1 MSNKNNTPAQK
12 GNSGVTSIIVISL
25 VLAVA
30 MLAVGTIATLRM
42 LNPSLFEKPVES
54 TPAETNKAPAT
65 PAESAYRETGD
76 VTNYVKL
83 SVKGYGDIVMELY
96 PDVAPITVKNFKNLV
111 SEGFYDGL
119 IFHRIIEGFMIQG
132 GDPKGDGTGG
142 SPNTIKGEFSANG
155 VTNNLS
161 HTRGVVSM
169 ARKSYPMDSASSQFF
184 ICNADSTHLD
194 GQYAAFGRVVEG
206 MDVVDAISAVSC
218 NSSDKPLTDVV
229 IETARFVKAK

>member
-1 MSNKNNTPAQK
+1 MSNKKNAPAKK
-12 GNSGVTSIIVISL
+12 GNSGVTAIIVISL

-30 MLAVGTIATLRM
+30 MLAVGTIATLR
-42 LNPSLFEKPVES
+42 LINPSLFEKPVES
-54 TPAETNKAPAT
+54 AYAETD
-65 PAESAYRETGD
+65 D

-96 PDVAPITVKNFKNLV
+96 PDVAPITVANFQMLV
-111 SEGFYDGL
+111 HDKFYDGL
-119 IFHRIIEGFMIQG
+119 TFHRIDDLTGNGGYIVQG

-161 HTRGVVSM
+161 HTRGVISM
-169 ARKSYPMDSASSQFF
+169 ARKSSPMDSASSQFF
-184 ICNADSTHLD
+184 ICAGDVTFLD
-194 GQYAAFGRVVEG
+194 GSYAAFGRVVEG

-229 IETARFVKAK
+229 IETARFVTTK

>member
-1 MSNKNNTPAQK
+1 MSNKKKQPAKK
-12 GNSGVTSIIVISL
+12 GNSGVIAVIAGSL
-25 VLAVA
+25 ALAVV
-30 MLAVGTIATLRM
+30 LVVVGTVATIRM
-42 LNPSLFEKPVES
+42 VNPNFFKNLFAK
-54 TPAETNKAPAT
+54 
-65 PAESAYRETGD
+65 PAESAYTETSD

-96 PDVAPITVKNFKNLV
+96 PDVAPITVANFQMLV
-111 SEGFYDGL
+111 HDKFYDGL
-119 IFHRIIEGFMIQG
+119 TFHRVIPNFMIQG

-161 HTRGVVSM
+161 HKRGVVSM
-169 ARKSYPMDSASSQFF
+169 ARKSSPMDSASSQFF
-184 ICNADSTHLD
+184 ICNADSTYLD
-194 GQYAAFGRVVEG
+194 GSYAAFGRVVEG

-229 IETARFVKAK
+229 IETARFVNAK

>member
-1 MSNKNNTPAQK
+1 MSNKKKQSAKKENKSLLAL
-12 GNSGVTSIIVISL
+12 IIGSL
-25 VLAVA
+25 VLAVV
-30 MLAVGTIATLRM
+30 LLVVGAVATIRLVKPDFFT
-42 LNPSLFEKPVES
+42 SLFEKPVES
-54 TPAETNKAPAT
+54 AYAETD
-65 PAESAYRETGD
+65 D

-96 PDVAPITVKNFKNLV
+96 PDVAPITVANFQMLV
-111 SEGFYDGL
+111 HDKFYDGL
-119 IFHRIIEGFMIQG
+119 TFHRVIPNFMIQG

-161 HTRGVVSM
+161 HKRGVVSM
-169 ARKSYPMDSASSQFF
+169 ARKSSPMDSASSQFF
-184 ICNADSTHLD
+184 ICNADSTYLD
-194 GQYAAFGRVVEG
+194 GSYAAFGRVVEG

-229 IETARFVKAK
+229 IETARFVAAK

>member
-1 MSNKNNTPAQK
+1 MSNKKNAPAKK

-25 VLAVA
+25 VLAIA

-42 LNPSLFEKPVES
+42 LNPSLFEKP
-54 TPAETNKAPAT
+54 AK
-65 PAESAYRETGD
+65 SAYTETD
-76 VTNYVKL
+76 EVTNYVRL
-83 SVKGYGDIVMELY
+83 YVKGYGSIVMELY
-96 PDVAPITVKNFKNLV
+96 PDVAPITVANFQMLV
-111 SEGFYDGL
+111 HDKFYDGL
-119 IFHRIIEGFMIQG
+119 TFHRVIPNFMIQG

-155 VTNNLS
+155 VPNSLS

-169 ARKSYPMDSASSQFF
+169 ARKSSPMDSASSQFF

-229 IETARFVKAK
+229 IETARFVKAQ

>member
-1 MSNKNNTPAQK
+1 MSNKKNAPAKK
-12 GNSGVTSIIVISL
+12 GNSGVIAIIVISF
-25 VLAVA
+25 VLSVA
-30 MLAVGTIATLRM
+30 MLIMGAVVTINLV
-42 LNPSLFEKPVES
+42 NPTFFTSLFEKPVES
-54 TPAETNKAPAT
+54 AYTETD
-65 PAESAYRETGD
+65 E

-96 PDVAPITVKNFKNLV
+96 PDVAPITVENFQKLV
-111 SEGFYDGL
+111 GEKFYDGL
-119 IFHRIIEGFMIQG
+119 IFHRVIPNFMIQG

-161 HTRGVVSM
+161 HKRGVVSM
-169 ARKSYPMDSASSQFF
+169 ARKSSPMDSASSQFF
-184 ICNADSTHLD
+184 ICNADSTYLD
-194 GQYAAFGRVVEG
+194 GSYAAFGRVVEG